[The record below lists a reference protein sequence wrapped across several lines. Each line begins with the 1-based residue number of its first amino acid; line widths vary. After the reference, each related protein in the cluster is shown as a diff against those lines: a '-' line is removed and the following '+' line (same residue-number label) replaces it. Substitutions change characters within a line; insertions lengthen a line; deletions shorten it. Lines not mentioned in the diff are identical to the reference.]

1 MTEQVIIPSYI
12 TLIEEWAHAR
22 NLINGSDAKAQ
33 FFKLVSELGEWAGAV
48 IIGDRDEVIDG
59 IGDAFVVSTIMARQ
73 LGTTVMEIL
82 EIGGVSGFKPFSDLA
97 ILVVLGNLGDALA
110 KGQTEKSQMY
120 LGALVFSLLKASSR
134 HGLDINNCLS
144 RAYNDIKD
152 RKGVMYNGVFI
163 KSTDERYESA
173 VAELAAIA

>member
-1 MTEQVIIPSYI
+1 MTNQVVIPSYI

-33 FFKLVSELGEWAGAV
+33 FFKLTSELGEWVGGV

-73 LGTTVMEIL
+73 LDTTVNEL
-82 EIGGVSGFKPFSDLA
+82 LASSVAATARPFSDLSVF
-97 ILVVLGNLGDALA
+97 VVLGGLADALA
-110 KGQTEKSQMY
+110 KGQTEKAQQF
-120 LGALVFSLLKASSR
+120 LAGLLTALVRAATR
-134 HGLDINNCLS
+134 HQLDINTCLS

-152 RKGVMYNGVFI
+152 RKGVMYKGVFI

-173 VAELAAIA
+173 VAELAAAE